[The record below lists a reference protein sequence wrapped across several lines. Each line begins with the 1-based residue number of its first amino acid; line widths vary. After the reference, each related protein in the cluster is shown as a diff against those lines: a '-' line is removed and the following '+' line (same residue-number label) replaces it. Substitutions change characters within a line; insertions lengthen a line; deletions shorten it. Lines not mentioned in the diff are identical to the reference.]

1 KTSSLGTRLPS
12 SCKNPTPI
20 DSQHLVGTIP
30 FIQDGLINSGRLKRL
45 EYPKPLKGIHV
56 MDIGCGGGLLCEGTK
71 K

>member
-1 KTSSLGTRLPS
+1 
-12 SCKNPTPI
+12 SCR
-20 DSQHLVGTIP
+20 IP